1 MFIGVAGLIGAG
13 KSTLTTS
20 LAEHLGYTPM
30 YEPVEDNPYLV
41 DFYDDIPRWTFPMQM
56 HLLSRRFRQHQ
67 EVIWGLRRQG
77 GVVQD
82 RTIYEDTLFARMHHI
97 DGMMDDRDYE
107 TYTSLFQDMQ
117 NFLKYPDA
125 IVYLRVAPEIAAQR
139 IRERSRSMEREIPL
153 SYLEGLNDQY
163 EAFAK
168 EMERYT
174 VVVPVDWTDYQPTE
188 TVAQMILDAVGKDV
202 GFVKSLRRI

>member
-13 KSTLTTS
+13 KSTLTTN

-67 EVIWGLRRQG
+67 EVIWWGRRQG

-82 RTIYEDTLFARMHHI
+82 RTIYEDTLFAAMHFR
-97 DGMMDDRDYE
+97 DGMMDRRDYD
-107 TYTSLFQDMQ
+107 TYISLFQDMQ
-117 NFLKYPDA
+117 NFLRYPDA
-125 IVYLRVAPEIAAQR
+125 ILYLRIDPELADQR
-139 IRERSRSMEREIPL
+139 IKARSRSMEREIPL
-153 SYLEGLNDQY
+153 SYLRGLHEQY
-163 EAFAK
+163 EAFAE
-168 EMERYT
+168 EMARYT
-174 VVVPVDWTDYQPTE
+174 VLVPLDWSTYLPTE
-188 TVAQMILDAVGKDV
+188 EVAAVLQAALQRDDSK
-202 GFVKSLRRI
+202 VKSLRRI